1 MSFIFFIFENE
12 FLILKTNL
20 DDFLI
25 LKNHF
30 LTSANEFLILK
41 KYILFIITKV
51 HFLILEKKVSNIKID
66 FPVLQK
72 IFLY

>member
-1 MSFIFFIFENE
+1 MSFIFFILENE

-30 LTSANEFLILK
+30 LTLENEILILK
-41 KYILFIITKV
+41 KYILFIITEV
-51 HFLILEKKVSNIKID
+51 HFLI
-66 FPVLQK
+66 
-72 IFLY
+72 